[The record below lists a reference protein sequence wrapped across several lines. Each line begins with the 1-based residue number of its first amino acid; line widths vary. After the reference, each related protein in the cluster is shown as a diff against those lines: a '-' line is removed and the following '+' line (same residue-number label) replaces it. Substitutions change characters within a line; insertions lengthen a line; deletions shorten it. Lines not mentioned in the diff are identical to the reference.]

1 MNSLADMFRGVYNA
15 MIPTAGRAYGEFLLG
30 SNAPITE
37 RDIPPDMMKSIRARY
52 LDQKQR
58 NEADMAR
65 LRGQLDM
72 TREEY
77 AKYPEIDPIGRQLG
91 DPNAI
96 MPYEA
101 AMAKYRQELARY
113 KPGRTAIS
121 KYQDKYT
128 NVDTDT
134 SLLRHPYDPDLNA
147 ALTLG
152 RYNVVETPEGPT
164 VYDTYNFD
172 NTPGN
177 SLMSE
182 GLVAKANALAN
193 IIRPGAKRDV
203 RIRLNGR

>member
-15 MIPTAGRAYGEFLLG
+15 MIPAPARAYGEFMLG

-37 RDIPPDMMKSIRARY
+37 RDMTPQMIAAIRAQY
-52 LDQKQR
+52 LDKKQR
-58 NEADMAR
+58 DEANAAR

-113 KPGRTAIS
+113 KPGRTAIN

-128 NVDTDT
+128 NVDYATPD
-134 SLLRHPYDPDLNA
+134 LYDPNYQIA
-147 ALTLG
+147 TTLG
-152 RYNVVETPEGPT
+152 RYNVVETPEGP
-164 VYDTYNFD
+164 VAMDRYNFD
-172 NTPGN
+172 NVVGDN
-177 SLMSE
+177 MANRGFIGKL
-182 GLVAKANALAN
+182 NALAN
-193 IIRPGAKRDV
+193 IVRPGASREV
-203 RIRLNGR
+203 RIKLNGR